1 MRGGSATDQPV
12 RAAFL
17 LAVVSLV
24 GLRSPAAVVAQ
35 APPGGDAS
43 RVYGSTAPAV
53 FLIEVRNTAGEPV
66 GIGSGFLIEGGRIVT
81 NAHVVEPGRPHLRTG
96 VVALPL
102 SVERIDHAV
111 DLAVLRSDAPIEAP
125 PLQLA
130 VAEPEIGT
138 KVFVLGNPHGLE
150 RTISEGILSGRRRLS
165 GRELLQMTA
174 PISPGSSGGPVV
186 DAAGRVVGITVG
198 SFTEGQSL
206 NFAIPVSELRRLL
219 RSAERT
225 DFATAL
231 ARARSLT
238 EAPPH
243 YTDTLA
249 WNRQREAIRQAL
261 DQAETLASNGADY
274 LALASVA
281 KKALEFERSIRFAQA
296 ALRSGVADPDSARI
310 LMVDAWLIFVLLPDS
325 SQTRDVLMRY
335 LAVVDTL
342 IANKPARVR
351 SHIFRA
357 HVLAQLPGRT
367 QEALAAARRAVELA
381 GKDDEETGY
390 AWSTLHLL
398 ASEVGTDGDDDD
410 AFKGMVRS
418 GHARAWDWRSHATH
432 LDRREQWAEA
442 ARAYLE
448 AHRLS
453 DGRDPDDVCNAGAAF
468 WKGDMQDEALK
479 ALRACVEG
487 YALAQDVDTASLAYA
502 HRAIA
507 SILES
512 RGVYASAESHARQAL
527 TLNPNDE
534 WAALALAKALL
545 GLERYSEAARVAEEA
560 IRLSDGRYASMH
572 FAAGSAYFELGDWS
586 RCERAFRK
594 AAELAPSETAA
605 PYNAALCLARQ
616 GYYRDAA
623 RWMEE
628 VLARDPAHPR
638 RVDIQ
643 RMIRQWRGW

>member
-1 MRGGSATDQPV
+1 M
-12 RAAFL
+12 
-17 LAVVSLV
+17 
-24 GLRSPAAVVAQ
+24 
-35 APPGGDAS
+35 
-43 RVYGSTAPAV
+43 
-53 FLIEVRNTAGEPV
+53 
-66 GIGSGFLIEGGRIVT
+66 
-81 NAHVVEPGRPHLRTG
+81 
-96 VVALPL
+96 
-102 SVERIDHAV
+102 
-111 DLAVLRSDAPIEAP
+111 
-125 PLQLA
+125 
-130 VAEPEIGT
+130 
-138 KVFVLGNPHGLE
+138 
-150 RTISEGILSGRRRLS
+150 
-165 GRELLQMTA
+165 
-174 PISPGSSGGPVV
+174 
-186 DAAGRVVGITVG
+186 
-198 SFTEGQSL
+198 
-206 NFAIPVSELRRLL
+206 
-219 RSAERT
+219 
-225 DFATAL
+225 
-231 ARARSLT
+231 
-238 EAPPH
+238 
-243 YTDTLA
+243 
-249 WNRQREAIRQAL
+249 
-261 DQAETLASNGADY
+261 
-274 LALASVA
+274 A

-479 ALRACVEG
+479 AFRACVEG